1 MKLKWDQLG
10 EKLYET
16 GTDHGVLYVYDA
28 SAQTPGYQKGVAWN
42 GLTGFTES
50 PSGAE
55 ANNIYADNKKYLE
68 LRSKE
73 EYGATITA
81 YTYPDEFAVCD
92 GSAEVAPGVFIGQ
105 QKRKMFGF
113 TCRTL
118 IGNDTEDTDHGYK
131 LHIVYAARVSPSEKA
146 YETVND
152 SPEAIEFSWELTT
165 TPTDIDGYEAT
176 ASITIDSTKADETKL
191 KALEDLLYGTEDKEP
206 SLPSI
211 EEVMSKMK
219 TA

>member
-1 MKLKWDQLG
+1 MAKLKWDQLG

-42 GLTGFTES
+42 GLTRFTES

-113 TCRTL
+113 SCRTL

-165 TPTDIDGYEAT
+165 TPTDVDGYEAT

-191 KALEDLLYGTEDKEP
+191 TALEDLLYGTADKEP

-211 EEVMSKMK
+211 EEVMSKM
-219 TA
+219 A

>member
-1 MKLKWDQLG
+1 MAKLKWDQLG

-113 TCRTL
+113 SCRTL

-165 TPTDIDGYEAT
+165 TPTDVDGYEAT

-191 KALEDLLYGTEDKEP
+191 TALEDLLYGTADKEP

-211 EEVMSKMK
+211 EEVMSKM
-219 TA
+219 A